1 MSLRGEA
8 RDRIK
13 KAEKYV
19 EVCADFAMAQIFCDP
34 APSPARSGIMFE
46 APDALCDDSLEAP
59 VAPARV
65 SEGTSSCRESDR
77 VTGEAYSETTVWM
90 LAVRDQRDKVAFGRL
105 FDHFAPRLKGVICR
119 SGLPPAQAED
129 IVQDVMLTV
138 WRKAHMFDPGRA
150 QVSAWI
156 YQIARNRQIDILRKE
171 KRPVPEEL
179 KPVEDTEDDA
189 SQVVALEQETQALR
203 AALKT
208 LKPAQRDMVERA
220 YLGELT
226 HAEIRAETGL
236 PLGTIKSRIRLGLEK
251 LRHELKGTERK

>member
-8 RDRIK
+8 GDRIK

-19 EVCADFAMAQIFCDP
+19 GVFADFAMAQIFCDP

-90 LAVRDQRDKVAFGRL
+90 LAVRDQRDKAAFGRL

-208 LKPAQRDMVERA
+208 LKPAQREMVERA

-226 HAEIRAETGL
+226 HAEIKAETGL

-251 LRHELKGTERK
+251 LRHELKGTERT